1 MLLSNQSNQI
11 CLTTRAPRLLQV
23 GKTFKTFNTHKTN
36 KRYMYTLLITRD
48 VAFLF
53 IYLCIKTFW
62 ESKLFLTAFD
72 CSEWMR
78 VTMHDSLSPSLSD
91 CLNVCV

>member
-53 IYLCIKTFW
+53 IYLLKQRQRAIKQICSFYGLQILMLHFA
-62 ESKLFLTAFD
+62 SKSALD
-72 CSEWMR
+72 
-78 VTMHDSLSPSLSD
+78 
-91 CLNVCV
+91 